1 LIAGFLHCKNM
12 ATDKKKVV
20 VYCDWIETFE
30 SLTDEEAG
38 RLIKHFFRYVNDL
51 NPTSDRLVE
60 LMFTPIKQTLKRD
73 LQSWNAKRSKNSEN
87 GKLGGRPKK
96 SEENPNKANGYFK
109 NPIKAKKAVSD
120 SDSVS
125 VSDIVINKY
134 RAFAHLSMSIDEYKK
149 LEADYTKQQID
160 NALDSIE
167 NFKQNT
173 KYKSLYLTCKNW
185 LSKEP
190 KKDEVSKQQK
200 SIEQLQYEHVMKQM
214 ELNKT
219 R

>member
-1 LIAGFLHCKNM
+1 M

-30 SLTDEEAG
+30 SLTDDEAG

-51 NPTSDRLVE
+51 NPTSDRLTE

-73 LQSWNAKRSKNSEN
+73 LQSWNEKRSKNSEN

-96 SEENPNKANGYFK
+96 SEENPTKANGLFE
-109 NPIKAKKAVSD
+109 NPTKAKKAVSD
-120 SDSVS
+120 SVSVS
-125 VSDIVINKY
+125 VNDTIPSKDEFIAY
-134 RAFAHLSMSIDEYKK
+134 GLSK
-149 LEADYTKQQID
+149 LDD
-160 NALDSIE
+160 VSIE
-167 NFKQNT
+167 ALGLKYEAWLSNNWSTNKNGKET
-173 KYKSLYLTCKNW
+173 KIKNW
-185 LSKEP
+185 KTTLNNTLTYLP
-190 KKDEVSKQQK
+190 KQPKQIERQKTPDELYAES
-200 SIEQLQYEHVMKQM
+200 VMKQM

>member
-1 LIAGFLHCKNM
+1 M

-51 NPTSDRLVE
+51 NPNSDRLIE

-73 LQSWNAKRSKNSEN
+73 LQSWEAKRITNSEN

-96 SEENPNKANGYFK
+96 TEQNPNKPNGLIK
-109 NPIKAKKAVSD
+109 NPIKAKKAVS
-120 SDSVS
+120 VS
-125 VSDIVINKY
+125 VSDNVNEINKY
-134 RAFAHLSMSIDEYKK
+134 RAFAHLSISNDEFKK
-149 LEADYTKQQID
+149 LEIDYTKQQID

-167 NFKQNT
+167 NYKDNK

-190 KKDEVSKQQK
+190 KKHEVN
-200 SIEQLQYEHVMKQM
+200 QYKTGDQILYENVMRQM
-214 ELNKT
+214 EQMKNTKP
-219 R
+219 

>member
-1 LIAGFLHCKNM
+1 M

-30 SLTDEEAG
+30 SLTDDEAG

-73 LQSWNAKRSKNSEN
+73 LQSWNEKRVKNSEN

-96 SEENPNKANGYFK
+96 SEENPIKANGLFK

-120 SDSVS
+120 SVS
-125 VSDIVINKY
+125 VSDSVNDINKY
-134 RAFAHLSMSIDEYKK
+134 RAFAHLSMSIDEFNK
-149 LEADYTKQQID
+149 LEVDYYKHQID

-173 KYKSLYLTCKNW
+173 KYKSLYLTAKNW

-190 KKDEVSKQQK
+190 KKS
-200 SIEQLQYEHVMKQM
+200 EQVVKPLSEDQIRYNHVMEQM
-214 ELNKT
+214 RLNSNQ
-219 R
+219 

>member
-1 LIAGFLHCKNM
+1 M

-51 NPTSDRLVE
+51 NPNSDRLIE

-73 LQSWNAKRSKNSEN
+73 LQSWEAKRITNSEN

-96 SEENPNKANGYFK
+96 TEQNPNKPNGLIK
-109 NPIKAKKAVSD
+109 NPIKAKKAVS
-120 SDSVS
+120 VS
-125 VSDIVINKY
+125 VSDNVNEINKY
-134 RAFAHLSMSIDEYKK
+134 RAFAHLSISIDEFKK
-149 LEADYTKQQID
+149 LEIDYTKQQID

-167 NFKQNT
+167 NYKDNK

-190 KKDEVSKQQK
+190 KKHEVN
-200 SIEQLQYEHVMKQM
+200 QYKTGDQILYENVMRQM
-214 ELNKT
+214 EQMKNTKP
-219 R
+219 